1 MPNQSMISQKDSDNN
16 IHAKIE
22 FCEDEL
28 LDVVR
33 FIGFLR
39 ASRSMDEIPEHFGL
53 LYDDELSIE
62 DNIEV
67 ARERVYD
74 LRRKLDSLK
83 RIARME

>member
-1 MPNQSMISQKDSDNN
+1 MPTPSSITENTVHS
-16 IHAKIE
+16 KIN

-39 ASRSMDEIPEHFGL
+39 ASRSLDEIPEHFGS
-53 LYDDELSIE
+53 LYDEDLSIE

-83 RIARME
+83 RSAHLE